1 MRLALAV
8 LALALFIAPAA
19 AAPSR
24 AHPLDDAAKLV
35 PDADEPALESE
46 LAALKTAGVDMAVI
60 VINSTGGQS
69 VEAYARARAKAW
81 ATGTTPAAVLVL
93 AIKDRKSRLEVS
105 DPLRGTF
112 PDARAQ
118 SILDNIKGYLRS
130 SDFTGAIRA
139 VIAEVKAGVSGVAPD
154 LESPH
159 PQVPDPNAD
168 AGNNAFG
175 PAPSTTTP
183 PPTPE
188 PSYTPSYEAPK
199 RPLNWGAIVGAVLV
213 GGLFIGGANLW
224 ARSRIASRATL
235 SANGTI
241 TSDRGLVAETL
252 WCMVL
257 IIGGLLYIAA
267 IVAFSASSSSG
278 NSSSSS
284 WGSFGGGSSSGGS
297 SWSGGGGSS
306 GGGGWSGGGASSS
319 W

>member
-1 MRLALAV
+1 MKLALLI
-8 LALALFIAPAA
+8 LALLVAPAV

-24 AHPLDDAAKLV
+24 THPLDDAANV
-35 PDADEPALESE
+35 VREADEAKLETE
-46 LAALKTAGVDMAVI
+46 LSDLLTYGVDMAVI
-60 VINSTGGQS
+60 LIDTTGRQS
-69 VEAYARARAKAW
+69 IEAYARAQAKEW
-81 ATGTTPAAVLVL
+81 ATGTTPAVVLVL

-105 DPLRGTF
+105 DGLRGRF
-112 PDARAQ
+112 PDARAK

-130 SDFTGAIRA
+130 SDFPGAIRA
-139 VIAEVKAGVSGVAPD
+139 VIAEVKAGAAGLAPD

-168 AGNNAFG
+168 GNTAFT
-175 PAPSTTTP
+175 PQPSTTP
-183 PPTPE
+183 PPAPPE

-199 RPLNWGAIVGAVLV
+199 RPINWGAIVGAVLV
-213 GGLFIGGANLW
+213 GALFVGGANLW
-224 ARSRIASRATL
+224 ARSRIAGRATL

-241 TSDRGLVAETL
+241 TSDRGLFAETL

-267 IVAFSASSSSG
+267 IVAVSASSSRTG
-278 NSSSSS
+278 SSSS
-284 WGSFGGGSSSGGS
+284 WGGFSGGGSS
-297 SWSGGGGSS
+297 SS